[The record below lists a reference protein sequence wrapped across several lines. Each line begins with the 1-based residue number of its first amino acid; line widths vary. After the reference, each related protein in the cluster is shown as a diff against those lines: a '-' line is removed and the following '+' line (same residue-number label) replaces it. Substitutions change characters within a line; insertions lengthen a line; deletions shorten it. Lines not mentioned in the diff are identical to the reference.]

1 MPMACF
7 PLVTTLHG
15 RCWLGLR
22 LWTPPQPGAKPEIL
36 THPFPGNQQRLCA
49 AVAARSV
56 PAACIVPSP
65 QRSPLGGHSS
75 RLERGSRAQ
84 PCILPCHSNVIS
96 DAVLHFGSQG
106 ILFFVFSSSH
116 RKDYAL
122 TFLKSPLNF
131 NSCSQPALRLTFKE
145 ASQFPSTLSF
155 PSKTGKSEERL
166 KKNYRKYRKVLMA
179 LIATSVCL
187 VSTCWGRV
195 FAFRWLISKRKPVS

>member
-1 MPMACF
+1 M
-7 PLVTTLHG
+7 
-15 RCWLGLR
+15 
-22 LWTPPQPGAKPEIL
+22 
-36 THPFPGNQQRLCA
+36 
-49 AVAARSV
+49 
-56 PAACIVPSP
+56 
-65 QRSPLGGHSS
+65 
-75 RLERGSRAQ
+75 RAQ

-106 ILFFVFSSSH
+106 IFFFFSSSH

-122 TFLKSPLNF
+122 TFLKLPLNF

-166 KKNYRKYRKVLMA
+166 KKNYRKVLMA

-195 FAFRWLISKRKPVS
+195 FAFPWLISKRKPVS